1 MEATTRKSRTVS
13 ERPRPRRKTEQLVLR
28 MDPDQKA
35 LLEQAAAAS
44 GRTITDIMTEGAR
57 DKALQIIREDK
68 ELASWRLSRVD
79 AACFVKALLEP
90 RMPTSQMV
98 GDYEAYLASKASRF
112 DSPDMTQETA

>member
-1 MEATTRKSRTVS
+1 
-13 ERPRPRRKTEQLVLR
+13 

-68 ELASWRLSRVD
+68 ELASWRLSRID
-79 AACFVKALLEP
+79 ATRFVQALLEP
-90 RMPTSQMV
+90 GTPTVQMV
-98 GDYEAYLASKASRF
+98 DDYEAYLASKSSRF
-112 DSPDMTQETA
+112 DSSDITQETA